1 MITLREII
9 LWNEFLNY
17 NIGCRR
23 LKNGDDHVYKKIYKK
38 RPIKQLCSIHLFI
51 YADHYEHYAIIYLNF
66 LVFPAIKTGRYTYEK
81 RTKDTVEV
89 RKMKVAEKPR
99 QMETYISDSEVD
111 QIIQSLKEVL
121 LKSCPEAH
129 TIFDRETNLNR
140 QWQIYV
146 RFLVDFEISW
156 VNVVR
161 NSPLFL
167 HILKVSSFV

>member
-1 MITLREII
+1 MQTT
-9 LWNEFLNY
+9 
-17 NIGCRR
+17 
-23 LKNGDDHVYKKIYKK
+23 NGDDHVYKKIYKK
-38 RPIKQLCSIHLFI
+38 NPINNYAVFIFLSMQTITNIKPLFTLI
-51 YADHYEHYAIIYLNF
+51 F
-66 LVFPAIKTGRYTYEK
+66 LFFPAIKTGRYTYEK

-146 RFLVDFEISW
+146 RFWVDFEISW

>member
-1 MITLREII
+1 MFIKRFIKITQLTIMQYSSFYLCRPLRT
-9 LWNEFLNY
+9 L
-17 NIGCRR
+17 
-23 LKNGDDHVYKKIYKK
+23 
-38 RPIKQLCSIHLFI
+38 S
-51 YADHYEHYAIIYLNF
+51 HYLPYF
-66 LVFPAIKTGRYTYEK
+66 FFVFPAIKTGRYTYEK

>member
-1 MITLREII
+1 
-9 LWNEFLNY
+9 
-17 NIGCRR
+17 
-23 LKNGDDHVYKKIYKK
+23 
-38 RPIKQLCSIHLFI
+38 
-51 YADHYEHYAIIYLNF
+51 
-66 LVFPAIKTGRYTYEK
+66 
-81 RTKDTVEV
+81 
-89 RKMKVAEKPR
+89 MKVAETPR

>member
-1 MITLREII
+1 MQTT
-9 LWNEFLNY
+9 
-17 NIGCRR
+17 
-23 LKNGDDHVYKKIYKK
+23 NGDDQVYKKIYKK
-38 RPIKQLCSIHLFI
+38 KTKLTIMQYSS
-51 YADHYEHYAIIYLNF
+51 IYLCRPLRTLRDYLPSF
-66 LVFPAIKTGRYTYEK
+66 FVFPAIKTGRYTYEK

-99 QMETYISDSEVD
+99 QTETYISDSEVD